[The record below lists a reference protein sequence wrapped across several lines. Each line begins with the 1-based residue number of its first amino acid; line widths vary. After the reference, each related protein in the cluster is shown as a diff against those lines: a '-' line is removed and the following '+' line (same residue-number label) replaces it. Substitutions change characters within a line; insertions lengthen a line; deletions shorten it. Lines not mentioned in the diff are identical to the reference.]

1 MTRVINVGGYQ
12 TGRAGVYQNSLSR
25 ASGVSS
31 TFLPRGVVALVGEG
45 TATTKPKEVVSYKK
59 GSEAKLRQELEGD
72 LLEAC
77 RILFKPSRD
86 DSSLVRGAS
95 EIKFIRPNV
104 ATQGTLDLE
113 DGSSNDLI
121 NLTSRI
127 YGIKANSVS
136 VSIAAGS
143 DGAFGKKLTVKKFGA
158 TDEVGDNLGFNA
170 ALEVNYTG
178 DGSAC
183 TCQITRAQLILDQTG
198 STDGSTDHTINFST
212 YDTLEKVAAYINA
225 QNGYSATVH
234 RNDGATFKCEDLDFI
249 GATDCKLLSASGTVT
264 VADTTSTTLT
274 GTLPTG
280 TADNDVIK
288 VGSEYMF
295 VVNATAKTVVRGYL
309 DSTPAV
315 HSGASG
321 QIHFQAT
328 SVCADVIAWCNS
340 RSQHLTA
347 SRDTAYNTG
356 TPGSPSTETW
366 LTGGSNGS
374 ASSSDYDDVFAELR
388 KHDFNF
394 IVLLDNTASYH
405 AKLSAHLDLRWG
417 KDGKEALGYV
427 AAASGEAENAL
438 KVRSKNIND
447 PNIAMCFQ
455 KVENYYNDAGQLV
468 SLEPW
473 ALACAQAG
481 MRAGM
486 DYGEGCEYKILPF
499 AKLSD
504 GLSQTLMNLD
514 PELSEWGLS
523 HADLEDN
530 FIRFVSCVSTWQGND
545 DLEKISHDVRNSVAF
560 TLKYVRTQMKIKVLG
575 SSQKRVKASNI
586 QSILQDALDYCR
598 DEVGSIVEGSQLNAA
613 GERESVPAYRLLPVE
628 VQGNVVGYQFAFTPT
643 GSNKFIQGD
652 SFVEDFVDVA

>member
-59 GSEAKLRQELEGD
+59 GSEAKLRQELAGD

-95 EIKFIRPNV
+95 EIKLIRPNV

-143 DGAFGKKLTVKKFGA
+143 DGAFGKKLTVKKFGS

-183 TCQITRAQLILDQTG
+183 TCQITRTQLILDQTG
-198 STDGSTDHTINFST
+198 STDGSTDHTINFAT

-225 QNGYSATVH
+225 QNGYNATVH

-264 VADTTSTTLT
+264 VADTTSTTVT

-280 TADNDVIK
+280 TADNNVIK

-309 DSTPAV
+309 DSTPTA

-347 SRDTAYNTG
+347 IRDTAYNTG
-356 TPGSPSTETW
+356 TPSSPSTETW

-394 IVLLDNTASYH
+394 IVLLDNSASYH

-468 SLEPW
+468 SLQPW

-514 PELSEWGLS
+514 PELTEWGLS

-545 DLEKISHDVRNSVAF
+545 DLEKISHDIRNSVAF